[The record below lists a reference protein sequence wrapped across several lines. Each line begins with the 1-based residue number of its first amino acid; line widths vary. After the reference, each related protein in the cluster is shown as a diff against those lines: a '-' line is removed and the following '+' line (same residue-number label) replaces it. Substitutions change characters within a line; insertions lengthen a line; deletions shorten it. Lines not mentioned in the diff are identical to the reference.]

1 MNHPAR
7 TICGLLGVL
16 LGVAAISEGC
26 SPAAKDPPK
35 NTSTQASSSSG
46 GQGGAGGAASGSSS
60 SGMAGGFNPTT
71 GSGGAGGQA
80 TNCDGN
86 TPSDDHDK
94 DGYTEQDNPPDC
106 NDCDPSVSPGAVEV
120 IAEPDSMG
128 NLPTPVDEDCDG
140 NIDNLDPPCD
150 DSIALNTEDPVEA
163 AKAIGLCKFVV
174 GAQWTLADGTLP
186 PLDPVKAANFHK
198 GHAVLPDY
206 GPANM
211 PQEGKSILVLSSG
224 TARKEGD
231 AEFVYRNFD
240 KNYVSNAPFGFPKES
255 PACPGVTTKTP
266 HDATGLEVEIK
277 APTNA
282 QAVKFD
288 FHFFTWEWP
297 QYICT
302 NFNDFFVAIME
313 PFPPNQF
320 DGNISFDSGGN
331 PISVNAAFL
340 ESCGCPGGPPCL
352 APPGNPNAVS
362 YTCTLGAAL
371 LQGTPFDQDT
381 IAGWSNGSTGWLRTT
396 APVTPGKT
404 FKIRFV
410 TYDSSD
416 GNVDSLTLIDNWQ
429 WSAKPGTVVT
439 EPPK

>member
-1 MNHPAR
+1 M
-7 TICGLLGVL
+7 G
-16 LGVAAISEGC
+16 
-26 SPAAKDPPK
+26 
-35 NTSTQASSSSG
+35 
-46 GQGGAGGAASGSSS
+46 
-60 SGMAGGFNPTT
+60 GGFNPTT
-71 GSGGAGGQA
+71 GAGGAGGQLPG
-80 TNCDGN
+80 CDGN
-86 TPSDDHDK
+86 TPFDDHDG

-120 IAEPDSMG
+120 IAEPDANG
-128 NLPTPVDEDCDG
+128 NVPPPVDEDCDG
-140 NIDNLDPPCD
+140 NIDNLPPPCD
-150 DSIALNTEDPVEA
+150 DALPPYSEDPMDA
-163 AKAIGLCKFVV
+163 AKAMGLCNFVV
-174 GAQWTLADGTLP
+174 GAKWTLADGTMP
-186 PLDPVKAANFHK
+186 PLDPTKLANFHK
-198 GHAVLPDY
+198 GHAIMSDF
-206 GPANM
+206 GPANP
-211 PQEGKSILVLSSG
+211 PQEGKSMLVLSSG

-231 AEFVYRNFD
+231 PDYVSRNFD
-240 KNYVSNAPFGFPKES
+240 KSYVSNAPFGFPKES

-266 HDATGLEVEIK
+266 HDATGLELEIK
-277 APTNA
+277 PPTNA
-282 QAVKFD
+282 QAIKFD

-320 DGNISFDSGGN
+320 DGNISFDMGGN

-340 ESCGCPGGPPCL
+340 ESCGCPAGPPCF
-352 APPGNPNAVS
+352 APPNNPMPVTYN
-362 YTCTLGAAL
+362 CTQGTAL
-371 LQGTPFDQDT
+371 LQGTPFSQDT

-429 WSAKPGTVVT
+429 WSAKPGSVIT